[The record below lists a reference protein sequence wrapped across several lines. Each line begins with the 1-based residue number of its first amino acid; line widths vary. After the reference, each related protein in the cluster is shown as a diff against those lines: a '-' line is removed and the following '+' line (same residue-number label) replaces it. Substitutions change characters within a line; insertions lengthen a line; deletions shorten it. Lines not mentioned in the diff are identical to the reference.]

1 MKQTGATVAVAPVVW
16 RGGRGRTGVPHAAQ
30 HATPPGTL
38 LAMTKVW
45 LNGEL
50 VDKQNA
56 TVSVFDHGL
65 LYGDGCFEGIRMY
78 HGRVFKLGAHLRRMY
93 QSAEKIRLK
102 PAYSADEIDLAIRET
117 LAANNQTDAY
127 IRLIFTRGAG
137 TLGLHPFR
145 CPTPGTIIITDSI
158 QLYPQELYDNGMK
171 VIVAERPR
179 IPIRCLDPAI
189 KSLNYLNNI
198 LAKIEAID
206 ADVLEAIMLNVDGYV
221 AECTGDNI
229 FIVKDGRIFT
239 PPGEAGILMGITR
252 QFVMDDVAP
261 ACGFTVEERLF
272 KLDELLAADEVFL
285 TGTAAEII
293 GVNRVGEDVIGDGAV
308 GPITQALIAEFRK
321 RIAADAPED

>member
-1 MKQTGATVAVAPVVW
+1 
-16 RGGRGRTGVPHAAQ
+16 
-30 HATPPGTL
+30 
-38 LAMTKVW
+38 MTYVW

-50 VDKQNA
+50 VTKDRA

-78 HGRVFKLGAHLRRMY
+78 NGRIFKLGAHLRRMY

-102 PAYSADEIDLAIRET
+102 PAYSPDEIDRAIRET
-117 LAANNQTDAY
+117 LRANNLSDAY
-127 IRLIFTRGAG
+127 IRLIFTRGSG

-145 CPTPGTIIITDSI
+145 CPNPGTIIITDSI

-171 VIVAERPR
+171 VIVAERRR
-179 IPIRCLDPAI
+179 IPIRCLDPNI

-206 ADVLEAIMLNVDGYV
+206 ADVLEAIMLNVEDHV

-229 FIVKDGRIFT
+229 FFVKGGRIIT
-239 PPGEAGILMGITR
+239 PPQEAGILMGITR
-252 QFVMDDVAP
+252 RFVIDEVAP
-261 ACGFTVEERLF
+261 ACGFTVEEKLF
-272 KLDELLAADEVFL
+272 KLNELLDADEVFL

-293 GVNRVGEDVIGDGAV
+293 GVNQVGDNSIGDGAV
-308 GPITQALIAEFRK
+308 GPVTRSLIAEFRK
-321 RIAADAPED
+321 RIAENAPED